1 MDATQKDAE
10 EVVEEVVEDTQ
21 EEAQEE
27 HVDRKVQGSREEMLE
42 RIVQDRESDVINEL
56 VEGVEGLQ
64 YEDDELDEDGELVEE
79 LEESPPV
86 WKHEGQWVTQVKVNG
101 QDVVVPFDGL
111 KSSHQKDIASQQRF
125 QQAAHKERVLA
136 QQEAQLRQY
145 AQSLQ
150 QRESAPSIQD
160 EPEEDDFDYNKTV
173 EEYHQALYEDD
184 AAKAAELL
192 QTLTGRNNA
201 TPNIDEAVNKA
212 VGQAFARRQ
221 AEQAKAQQLQ
231 YEREVKH
238 AVGWFD
244 QEYPE
249 ISQNPDLRAIADN
262 KTVTL
267 MKENPSWTPGQ
278 VIYAAAEYARHW
290 ANSNI
295 SNQPLP
301 NERAERKKKIVP
313 QPKSARKS
321 AKPSEDDSGPKT
333 PEQVIEEM
341 RQARGQM

>member
-56 VEGVEGLQ
+56 VEGTEGLQ
-64 YEDDELDEDGELVEE
+64 YDEEELTEE

-145 AQSLQ
+145 AESLQ
-150 QRESAPSIQD
+150 QKESAPSIQD